1 MCPSGCLPGAF
12 RRSQVGHPLSALSED
27 EEMLR
32 DSAERF
38 AKEILAPHVQAMAV
52 ADACH
57 VDCYMHISR
66 THMHMYIYILY
77 IYICICLITINQYM
91 YGIEYT
97 SMGDMLEIMWS
108 FCGEAKAAIFCSSFV
123 STENTCNS

>member
-1 MCPSGCLPGAF
+1 VCPSGCLPGAF
-12 RRSQVGHPLSALSED
+12 RRSQVGHPLSVLSED

-66 THMHMYIYILY
+66 THMYMYIYY
-77 IYICICLITINQYM
+77 IYIYM
-91 YGIEYT
+91 YMSNHNISIYVWHRVYIHG
-97 SMGDMLEIMWS
+97 
-108 FCGEAKAAIFCSSFV
+108 
-123 STENTCNS
+123 